1 MIFIYSQ
8 RSNISI
14 TEEQIIDLNDKEK
27 DLNQDDN
34 SSKIDNAKTENLESL
49 KDIKDKKSDD
59 LIIKL
64 NFEFIEASNREESY
78 FAILSMI
85 IKYFDMPTRSE
96 TIEGHQKNQLKKNH
110 G

>member
-1 MIFIYSQ
+1 MIFNLPSQ

-14 TEEQIIDLNDKEK
+14 TEEEQIIDLNDKEK

-34 SSKIDNAKTENLESL
+34 SSKNDNAKTENLESL

-59 LIIKL
+59 FNYKKL

-78 FAILSMI
+78 FAILSMV
-85 IKYFDMPTRSE
+85 FR
-96 TIEGHQKNQLKKNH
+96 
-110 G
+110 